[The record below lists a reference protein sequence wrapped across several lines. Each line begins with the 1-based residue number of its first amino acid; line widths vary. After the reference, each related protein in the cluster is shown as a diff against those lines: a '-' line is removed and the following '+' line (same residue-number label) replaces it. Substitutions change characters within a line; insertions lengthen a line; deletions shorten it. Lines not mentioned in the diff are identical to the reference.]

1 VATPKKR
8 NVRVSIIEVA
18 DKAGVSR
25 STASRVLGGYGK
37 TSIESRE
44 AVLKA
49 AKGLGYRVNT
59 LARAMIT
66 GKSFTLGVVLADIE
80 NDYFARLVRGAAD
93 AAKSLG
99 YEILLINTD
108 EDLSTE
114 KKAIQVLL
122 NMQVDGILI
131 APASSNNFDHLIAA
145 TRHDTPIV
153 LVDRK
158 ISNFKADIVAIDN
171 FAASSE
177 IVQKLI
183 DFGHR
188 RISMVTSAI
197 ENTNNFEKFEVSTGK
212 DRVAGYI
219 DALKKNQIK
228 PKAEYLRRSSYSIEA
243 SYIQTKLVLNLPNPP
258 TAIFASDNI
267 MLLGVLKACRELGI
281 QLPTQLSIVGMDDT
295 DWMEVATPRL
305 TVIRQPVY
313 EIGRL
318 GIERL
323 VLRINGERT
332 RPQEFKL
339 AYTWV
344 ERDSITKPVNLRIIK
359 K

>member
-1 VATPKKR
+1 
-8 NVRVSIIEVA
+8 
-18 DKAGVSR
+18 
-25 STASRVLGGYGK
+25 
-37 TSIESRE
+37 
-44 AVLKA
+44 
-49 AKGLGYRVNT
+49 
-59 LARAMIT
+59 
-66 GKSFTLGVVLADIE
+66 
-80 NDYFARLVRGAAD
+80 
-93 AAKSLG
+93 
-99 YEILLINTD
+99 
-108 EDLSTE
+108 
-114 KKAIQVLL
+114 
-122 NMQVDGILI
+122 
-131 APASSNNFDHLIAA
+131 
-145 TRHDTPIV
+145 
-153 LVDRK
+153 
-158 ISNFKADIVAIDN
+158 
-171 FAASSE
+171 
-177 IVQKLI
+177 
-183 DFGHR
+183 
-188 RISMVTSAI
+188 MVTSAI

-318 GIERL
+318 AIERL